1 MTSSDPSPSN
11 DRPVTDSPSPV
22 AVPVP
27 AATVILLRDGDDGM
41 EVLMLERVSRGAF
54 AGMWVFPGGRV
65 DDEDRELAGSEDELE
80 AARFAAIREAKE
92 ETGMDVSHED
102 VAVHSHWMPPK
113 TEARRFSTWFFIGKG
128 TGDVVLEPGEATQY
142 RWVKPSDAIAEHAD
156 NRLSLAPPTWVTL
169 RSLASFSTVHD
180 AVVHARSNQPRKF
193 ETHAV
198 QLKPM
203 VLTWHGDMHY
213 GAEID
218 AVDLGELGP
227 RHRLTISQ
235 TGWVYEL
242 SE

>member
-1 MTSSDPSPSN
+1 MPA
-11 DRPVTDSPSPV
+11 PV

-27 AATVILLRDGDDGM
+27 AATVILLRDGDEGM
-41 EVLMLERVSRGAF
+41 EVLLLERVSRGAF

-65 DDEDRELAGSEDELE
+65 DDEDRVLAGTEDELE
-80 AARFAAIREAKE
+80 AGRFAAIREAKE
-92 ETGMDVSHED
+92 ETGLDVSHDD

-128 TGDVVLEPGEATQY
+128 TGDVVLEPGEATQH
-142 RWVKPSDAIAEHAD
+142 RWVKPADALAEHAE

-169 RSLASFSTVHD
+169 RSLATFSQVDD
-180 AVVHARSNQPRKF
+180 AVLHARSNDPRKF

-198 QLKPM
+198 KLKPM
-203 VLTWHGDMHY
+203 VLTWHGDLHY

-218 AVDLGELGP
+218 SVDLDEPGP
-227 RHRLTISQ
+227 RHRLTMSQ
-235 TGWVYEL
+235 SGWVYEL